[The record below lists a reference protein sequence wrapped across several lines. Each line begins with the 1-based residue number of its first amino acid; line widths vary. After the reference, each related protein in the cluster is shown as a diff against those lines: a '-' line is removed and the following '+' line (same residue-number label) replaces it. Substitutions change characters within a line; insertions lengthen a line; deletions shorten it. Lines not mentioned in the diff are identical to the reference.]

1 MFENKKVLIF
11 DLDGTIADTIPA
23 ITEGINLAMQEMGLP
38 LHTEDQVRTYVNF
51 GPRHLITQALP
62 QVIKEHDPDI
72 VDKALSVYNKMYDK
86 TYINTNVCYDGIP
99 EVIRELSKKYTIAVL
114 SNKQDE
120 YVKALVSQLLPSG
133 TCAAAYGSLDGIPAK
148 PEPKRAL
155 MLTKFL
161 SVSPSDC
168 VLIGDSQV
176 DIRTAEAAGFDSI
189 AVSWGY
195 VSREKLI
202 ENGAKIIVDSPSEL
216 IDILG

>member
-23 ITEGINLAMQEMGLP
+23 ITQGINLTMNEMGLP
-38 LHTEDQVRTYVNF
+38 AHTEDEVRSYINF

-62 QVIKEHDPDI
+62 EIIRDPDT
-72 VDKALSVYNKMYDK
+72 VDKALCVYNKMYSK

-99 EVIRELSKKYTIAVL
+99 EVISKLSEKYTIAVL

-120 YVKALVSQLLPSG
+120 YVKALASQLLPRG

-155 MLTKFL
+155 MLTDFL

-168 VLIGDSQV
+168 ILIGDSHV
-176 DIRTAEAAGFDSI
+176 DIKTADAAGFEFI

-195 VSREKLI
+195 VSRDKLI
-202 ENGAKIIVDSPSEL
+202 ENGAKVIIDSPYEL
-216 IDILG
+216 IDILV

>member
-23 ITEGINLAMQEMGLP
+23 ITQGINLTMNEMGLP
-38 LHTEDQVRTYVNF
+38 AHTEDEVRSYINF

-62 QVIKEHDPDI
+62 EIIKDPDT
-72 VDKALSVYNKMYDK
+72 VDKALCVYNKMYSK

-99 EVIRELSKKYTIAVL
+99 EVISKLSEKYTIAVL

-120 YVKALVSQLLPSG
+120 YVKALASQLLPRG
-133 TCAAAYGSLDGIPAK
+133 TCAAAYGSLDGVPAK

-155 MLTKFL
+155 MLTDFL

-168 VLIGDSQV
+168 ILIGDSHV
-176 DIRTAEAAGFDSI
+176 DIKTADAAGFEFI

-195 VSREKLI
+195 VSRDKLL
-202 ENGAKIIVDSPSEL
+202 ENGAKVIIDSPYEL
-216 IDILG
+216 IDILV